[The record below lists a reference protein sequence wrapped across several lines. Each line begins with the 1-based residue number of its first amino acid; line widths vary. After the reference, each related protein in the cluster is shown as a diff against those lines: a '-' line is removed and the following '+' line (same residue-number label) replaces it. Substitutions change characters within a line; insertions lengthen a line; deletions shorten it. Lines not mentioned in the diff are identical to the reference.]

1 MRFVPFALAALVA
14 GAAVIATAPV
24 QAQDSPTR
32 IIIRKL
38 PPKSFLDPGTVV
50 KPGSKGYLN
59 YVDVVQSRY
68 PQYGGEGGITGSRYP
83 LPDQYYLPRY

>member
-1 MRFVPFALAALVA
+1 MRLVPFALAALVA
-14 GAAVIATAPV
+14 GAAVVATVPA
-24 QAQDSPTR
+24 QAQDTPTR
-32 IIIRKL
+32 LIIRKP

-59 YVDVVQSRY
+59 YVDLNSIRY

-83 LPDQYYLPRY
+83 LADPYYLPNR